1 MARKGRDGGG
11 ASSFLD
17 EERGDAV
24 GGSDRGLG
32 KETTKGG
39 SSPYPAGPDRNG

>member
-1 MARKGRDGGG
+1 MARKGRDGSG

-17 EERGDAV
+17 EKRGDAV
-24 GGSDRGLG
+24 GGTDRGLG
-32 KETTKGG
+32 KEATKGG

>member
-11 ASSFLD
+11 ASSFFD

-24 GGSDRGLG
+24 GGTDRGLG
-32 KETTKGG
+32 KETTEG
-39 SSPYPAGPDRNG
+39 